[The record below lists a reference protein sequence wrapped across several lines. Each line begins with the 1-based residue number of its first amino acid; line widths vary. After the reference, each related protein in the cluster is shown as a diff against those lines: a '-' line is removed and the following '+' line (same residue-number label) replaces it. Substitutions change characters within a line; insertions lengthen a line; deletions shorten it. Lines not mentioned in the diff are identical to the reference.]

1 MEYIIM
7 FFMHLFKVT
16 EYFIDT
22 GLPVITAEQLPY
34 LLEALGYNLIKLA
47 EIYLSGFT

>member
-16 EYFIDT
+16 EYFVDT
-22 GLPVITAEQLPY
+22 GLPVLTAEQLPY
-34 LLEALGYNLIKLA
+34 LLEALVYNLTKIIT
-47 EIYLSGFT
+47 IYLSGFT